1 MCILKLARIKQKTT
15 TFNMQKI
22 IDKLLVK
29 YKIQEI
35 ESAFVQFFV
44 GLNNINVKSN
54 TLIINILLE
63 SSQNLE
69 NIKLEIKSSITE
81 LNYYDLIN
89 IFELLIPRKDRKLNG
104 AFFTPKL
111 ITEFI
116 VSNTIKSKE
125 HKICDPSCGCGAFL
139 VESADFIN
147 KKFGKSI
154 IEIIEQNLFGVD
166 IVDYSTKRAKIL
178 LSLLALQ
185 NKEDKKDISF
195 NIKTA
200 DSLNSDWNKIFP
212 KNILNIGFDV
222 VVGNP
227 PYVKFQDLDL
237 KIRKDL
243 NKNWVTLKKGN
254 YNLYFAFFELG
265 IKILN
270 EKGILGYIT
279 PNNYFTSLAGVHLR
293 EFLNR
298 NTLIEKIVDFNHLK
312 VFNAQTYTCIT
323 LLTKGKKDNFFYER
337 IDEYDGLSNLNNL
350 KYSSIN
356 YSYLNDKKWRLLRTN
371 DQKNIKKIETI
382 GNKLGNIVDIRVG
395 VATCKDSVYFIDG
408 NNIKGNLFQKEYNG
422 KKYLIETEI
431 TKPIV
436 KISDFKNQVALDDNK
451 RRIIFPYKKN
461 NGNVKIISENE
472 LNKLYPQCYKYL
484 LAAKEELATRDKG
497 KVEYP
502 EWFAYARTQGL
513 NFSEEKLFTPT
524 FSAEPRFLL
533 ENDAESMFCNGYA
546 IFLRKKA
553 DLFSLNSKLELPVLA
568 KILNSK
574 IMDYYIK
581 RTSVSIEGGF
591 PCYQK
596 NFIELLGIPDFLD
609 KEIDFLK
616 KEKNQKKIN
625 DFLIKKYEI
634 II

>member
-1 MCILKLARIKQKTT
+1 
-15 TFNMQKI
+15 MQKI
-22 IDKLLVK
+22 IDKLLTK
-29 YKIQEI
+29 YEIQEI
-35 ESAFVQFFV
+35 EKAFVQYFV
-44 GLNNINVKSN
+44 DLNSIKVKNNI
-54 TLIINILLE
+54 LIKNILSE
-63 SSQNLE
+63 NGLE
-69 NIKLEIKSSITE
+69 NIKSEIRSNIEK
-81 LNYYDLIN
+81 LNFYDLIN
-89 IFELLIPRKDRKLNG
+89 IFELLIPEKDRKLNG

-116 VSNTIKSKE
+116 ASNTIKSKKQ
-125 HKICDPSCGCGAFL
+125 KICDPSCGCGTFL
-139 VESADFIN
+139 LESADHIN
-147 KKFGKSI
+147 KNFKKGI

-166 IVDYSTKRAKIL
+166 IADYSTKRAKIL
-178 LSLLALQ
+178 LSLLALR
-185 NKEDKKDISF
+185 NNEDKKEIDF

-200 DSLNSDWNKIFP
+200 DSLNFDWNRIFSEKIL
-212 KNILNIGFDV
+212 KTGFDV
-222 VVGNP
+222 VIGNP

-243 NKNWVTLKKGN
+243 YKNWITLKKGN

-279 PNNYFTSLAGVHLR
+279 PNNYFTSIAGVHLR

-323 LLTKGKKDNFFYER
+323 FLKKGEKNNFLYER
-337 IDEYDGLSNLNNL
+337 IDEYKKLSNLNNL

-356 YSYLNDKKWRLLRTN
+356 FSDLNDKKWRLLRKG
-371 DQKNIKKIETI
+371 DQKNIKKIESI

-408 NNIKGNLFQKEYNG
+408 NNTNGNFFEKEYEG
-422 KKYLIETEI
+422 KKYLIEKEA
-431 TKPIV
+431 TKPIA
-436 KISDFKNQVALDDNK
+436 KISDFKNQAELDNNK

-461 NGNVKIISENE
+461 NGSAEIIFENE
-472 LNKLYPQCYKYL
+472 FKRIYPQCYKYL
-484 LAAKEELATRDKG
+484 LVAREKLATRDKG
-497 KVEYP
+497 KVKYP

-513 NFSEEKLFTPT
+513 NFSGKKLFTPT
-524 FSAEPRFLL
+524 FSAKPRFLL
-533 ENDAESMFCNGYA
+533 ENNTESMFCNGYA
-546 IFLRKKA
+546 IFLKKKA
-553 DLFSLNSKLELPVLA
+553 DLFSLNSKLELPILA

-596 NFIELLGIPDFLD
+596 NFIELFGVPNLSD
-609 KEIDFLK
+609 KEINLLR
-616 KEKNQKKIN
+616 KEESQEKIN

-634 II
+634 TI

>member
-1 MCILKLARIKQKTT
+1 
-15 TFNMQKI
+15 MQKI
-22 IDKLLVK
+22 IDELLTK

-35 ESAFVQFFV
+35 ENAFVQYFID
-44 GLNNINVKSN
+44 LNNIRVKN
-54 TLIINILLE
+54 NILIKNILSE
-63 SSQNLE
+63 NSQNFE
-69 NIKLEIKSSITE
+69 NIKSEIKSNIE
-81 LNYYDLIN
+81 KLNFYDLIN
-89 IFELLIPRKDRKLNG
+89 IFELLIPQKDRKLNG
-104 AFFTPKL
+104 AFFTPKI

-116 VSNTIKSKE
+116 VSNVIKSKE
-125 HKICDPSCGCGAFL
+125 QKICDPSCGCGAFL
-139 VESADFIN
+139 VESADYIN
-147 KKFGKSI
+147 KKFKKSI
-154 IEIIEQNLFGVD
+154 IEIIEENLFGVD
-166 IVDYSTKRAKIL
+166 IADYSTKRAKIL
-178 LSLLALQ
+178 LSLLALR
-185 NKEDKKDISF
+185 NNEDKEEINF

-200 DSLNSDWNKIFP
+200 DSLNSDWGEIFSEKIL
-212 KNILNIGFDV
+212 KAGFDV

-243 NKNWVTLKKGN
+243 YKNWITLKKGT

-323 LLTKGKKDNFFYER
+323 FLKKGKNNNFLYER
-337 IDEYDGLSNLNNL
+337 IDEYKNLSNLNNL

-356 YSYLNDKKWRLLRTN
+356 FSDLSDKKWRLLRKN
-371 DQKNIKKIETI
+371 DQENVKKIESI

-395 VATCKDSVYFIDG
+395 VATCKDSVYFIDS
-408 NNIKGNLFQKEYNG
+408 NNIKGKFFEKEYKG
-422 KKYLIETEI
+422 KKYLIETEA
-431 TKPIV
+431 TKSIA
-436 KISDFKNQVALDDNK
+436 KISDFKNQSELDNNK
-451 RRIIFPYKKN
+451 RKIIFPYKKK
-461 NGNVKIISENE
+461 NGGVEIISKNE
-472 LNKLYPQCYKYL
+472 LKKLYPKCYEYL
-484 LAAKEELATRDKG
+484 LTAKEELATRDKG

-502 EWFAYARTQGL
+502 EWFSYARTQGL
-513 NFSEEKLFTPT
+513 NFSGEKLFTPT
-524 FSAEPRFLL
+524 FSSEPRFLL
-533 ENDAESMFCNGYA
+533 ENDDESMFCNGYA
-546 IFLRKKA
+546 IFLKKKA

-596 NFIELLGIPDFLD
+596 NFIELFGVPNFSD
-609 KEIDFLK
+609 KEINFLK
-616 KEKNQKKIN
+616 KEESQEKIN
-625 DFLIKKYEI
+625 DFLIEKYDI

>member
-1 MCILKLARIKQKTT
+1 
-15 TFNMQKI
+15 MQKL
-22 IDKLLVK
+22 IDKLLTK
-29 YKIQEI
+29 YEIQEI
-35 ESAFVQFFV
+35 ENAFVQFFV
-44 GLNNINVKSN
+44 DFNNIRVKNNALIQNVLTKNNQDLEGIKS
-54 TLIINILLE
+54 
-63 SSQNLE
+63 
-69 NIKLEIKSSITE
+69 EIKNSIE
-81 LNYYDLIN
+81 KLDFYDLIN
-89 IFELLIPRKDRKLNG
+89 IFELLIPKEDRKLNG

-116 VSNTIKSKE
+116 VNNVVISKE
-125 HKICDPSCGCGAFL
+125 QKICDPSCGCGAFL
-139 VESADFIN
+139 VESANHIN
-147 KKFGKSI
+147 KKFKKNI
-154 IEIIEQNLFGVD
+154 IKIIEQNLFGVD
-166 IVDYSTKRAKIL
+166 IADYSTKRAKIL

-185 NKEDKKDISF
+185 NNEDKKEIDF

-200 DSLNSDWNKIFP
+200 DSLNSDWSEIFSEKIL
-212 KNILNIGFDV
+212 KTGFDV
-222 VVGNP
+222 VIGNP

-243 NKNWVTLKKGN
+243 YKNWVTLKKGN

-270 EKGILGYIT
+270 EKGILSYIT
-279 PNNYFTSLAGVHLR
+279 PNNYFTSIAGIHLR

-323 LLTKGKKDNFFYER
+323 FLNKKKKNNFLYER
-337 IDEYDGLSNLNNL
+337 IDEYKNLSNLKNI

-356 YSYLNDKKWRLLRTN
+356 FSDLNDKKWRLLRDN
-371 DQKNIKKIETI
+371 DQENIKKIEATE
-382 GNKLGNIVDIRVG
+382 NKLGNIVDIRVG

-408 NNIKGNLFQKEYNG
+408 NNIRDNFFEKEYKG
-422 KKYLIETEI
+422 RKYLIEAEI
-431 TKPIV
+431 TKPIA
-436 KISDFKNQVALDDNK
+436 KISDFKNQSELNSNK
-451 RRIIFPYKKN
+451 RRIIFPYKKD
-461 NGNVKIISENE
+461 NGSAEIIPENE
-472 LNKLYPQCYKYL
+472 FKKTYPLCYKYL

-497 KVEYP
+497 KVKYP

-513 NFSEEKLFTPT
+513 NFSGEKLFTPT
-524 FSAEPRFLL
+524 FSSEPRFLL
-533 ENDAESMFCNGYA
+533 EDDTESMFCNGYA

-574 IMDYYIK
+574 VMDYYIK

-596 NFIELLGIPDFLD
+596 NFIELFGVPNFSDEEINFL
-609 KEIDFLK
+609 KNEKNKEEID
-616 KEKNQKKIN
+616 N
-625 DFLIKKYEI
+625 FLIKKYKI